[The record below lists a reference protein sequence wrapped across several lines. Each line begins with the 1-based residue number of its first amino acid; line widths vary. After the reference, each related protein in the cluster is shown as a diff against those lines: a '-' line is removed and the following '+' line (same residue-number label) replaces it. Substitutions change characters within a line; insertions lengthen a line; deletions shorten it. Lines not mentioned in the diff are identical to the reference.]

1 MCVHYY
7 HIWVTLKLTPDNKN
21 EPPMSRINISQ
32 ASKKFN
38 VSRNTLYKYIKS
50 GKLTK
55 DAEGLVDTLDLIR
68 LFSSHVTSQ
77 SLSTQDDSQ
86 FDQEVTQYQHREQ
99 LLQKQVEQ
107 LQLQVTSLEKQLQYT
122 QANEAWLKQQ
132 LDQKLIEHK
141 SSDKKGILGR
151 IFG

>member
-1 MCVHYY
+1 
-7 HIWVTLKLTPDNKN
+7 
-21 EPPMSRINISQ
+21 MSRINISQ
-32 ASKKFN
+32 AAKKFN
-38 VSRNTLYKYIKS
+38 VSRNTLYKYLKS

-55 DAEGLVDTLDLIR
+55 DTDGLVDTVDLMR
-68 LFSSHVTSQ
+68 LFGSHVNSQ
-77 SLSTQDDSQ
+77 SPSTQDDSQ

-99 LLQKQVEQ
+99 LLQKKVDQ
-107 LQLQVTSLEKQLQYT
+107 LQLQVASLENQLKYV

-141 SSDKKGILGR
+141 SFEKKGLLGR

>member
-1 MCVHYY
+1 
-7 HIWVTLKLTPDNKN
+7 
-21 EPPMSRINISQ
+21 MSRINISQ

-55 DAEGLVDTLDLIR
+55 DENGLVDTIDLVR
-68 LFSSHVTSQ
+68 LFGSHVNTQSQ
-77 SLSTQDDSQ
+77 LTVDDSQ
-86 FDQEVTQYQHREQ
+86 PEHEITQYQHREQ

-107 LQLQVTSLEKQLQYT
+107 LQLQVSSLEKQLQYV
-122 QANEAWLKQQ
+122 QANEAWLKHQ

-141 SSDKKGILGR
+141 ENRTQDKKRLLSR

>member
-1 MCVHYY
+1 MA
-7 HIWVTLKLTPDNKN
+7 
-21 EPPMSRINISQ
+21 RINISQ

-55 DAEGLVDTLDLIR
+55 DAEGLVDTSDLIR

-77 SLSTQDDSQ
+77 QPLTQDDSQ
-86 FDQEVTQYQHREQ
+86 SEHELIQYQHREQ
-99 LLQKQVEQ
+99 LLLKQVEQ
-107 LQLQVTSLEKQLQYT
+107 LQLQVASLEKQLQYV

-141 SSDKKGILGR
+141 NNEKKGLLGR

>member
-1 MCVHYY
+1 
-7 HIWVTLKLTPDNKN
+7 
-21 EPPMSRINISQ
+21 MSRINISQ

-38 VSRNTLYKYIKS
+38 VSRNTLYKYIKA

-55 DAEGLVDTLDLIR
+55 DSEGLVDTADMIR
-68 LFSSHVTSQ
+68 LFSSHATSQ
-77 SLSTQDDSQ
+77 SSSTPSDTVPEQDIA
-86 FDQEVTQYQHREQ
+86 QYQHREQ

-107 LQLQVTSLEKQLQYT
+107 LQLQVTSLEKQLQYV

-141 SSDKKGILGR
+141 NQEKKGLLGR

>member
-1 MCVHYY
+1 
-7 HIWVTLKLTPDNKN
+7 
-21 EPPMSRINISQ
+21 MSRINISQ
-32 ASKKFN
+32 ASQKFN

-55 DAEGLVDTLDLIR
+55 DAEGLVDTVDLIR

-77 SLSTQDDSQ
+77 SPLTLDDTQ
-86 FDQEVTQYQHREQ
+86 FAHELAQYKNREQ

-107 LQLQVTSLEKQLQYT
+107 LQLQVASLEKQLQYV
-122 QANEAWLKQQ
+122 QANETWLKQQ

-141 SSDKKGILGR
+141 TSDKKGLLGR
-151 IFG
+151 LFG

>member
-1 MCVHYY
+1 
-7 HIWVTLKLTPDNKN
+7 
-21 EPPMSRINISQ
+21 MSRINISQ

-55 DAEGLVDTLDLIR
+55 DSEGLVDTSDLIR
-68 LFSSHVTSQ
+68 LFSSHVTIQ
-77 SLSTQDDSQ
+77 SPSTQGDTTDE
-86 FDQEVTQYQHREQ
+86 QEIAQYQHSEQ
-99 LLQKQVEQ
+99 LLQKQIEQ
-107 LQLQVTSLEKQLQYT
+107 LQLQVTSLEKQLQYV

-141 SSDKKGILGR
+141 NQERKGLLGR

>member
-1 MCVHYY
+1 
-7 HIWVTLKLTPDNKN
+7 
-21 EPPMSRINISQ
+21 MSRINISQ

-38 VSRNTLYKYIKS
+38 VSRNTLYKKIKS
-50 GKLTK
+50 GQLTK
-55 DAEGLVDTLDLIR
+55 DTEGLVDTIDLMR
-68 LFSSHVTSQ
+68 LFGSHVTSQ
-77 SLSTQDDSQ
+77 SPSTVSDSQ

-107 LQLQVTSLEKQLQYT
+107 LQLQVASLEKQLQYV

-141 SSDKKGILGR
+141 NSDKKGILGR
-151 IFG
+151 LFG

>member
-1 MCVHYY
+1 
-7 HIWVTLKLTPDNKN
+7 
-21 EPPMSRINISQ
+21 MSRINISQ

-55 DAEGLVDTLDLIR
+55 DAESLVDTSDLIR

-77 SLSTQDDSQ
+77 SQSTPSDSQ
-86 FDQEVTQYQHREQ
+86 PEHDIAQYQHREQ

-107 LQLQVTSLEKQLQYT
+107 LQLQVASLEKQLQYV

-141 SSDKKGILGR
+141 SGEKKGILGR

>member
-1 MCVHYY
+1 MA
-7 HIWVTLKLTPDNKN
+7 
-21 EPPMSRINISQ
+21 RINISQ

-55 DAEGLVDTLDLIR
+55 DAEGLVDTSDLIR
-68 LFSSHVTSQ
+68 LFSSHVISQ
-77 SLSTQDDSQ
+77 QPLTQDDRQS
-86 FDQEVTQYQHREQ
+86 EHELIQYQHREQ
-99 LLQKQVEQ
+99 LLLKQVEQ
-107 LQLQVTSLEKQLQYT
+107 LQLQVASLEKQLQYV

-141 SSDKKGILGR
+141 NNEKKGLLGR

>member
-1 MCVHYY
+1 
-7 HIWVTLKLTPDNKN
+7 
-21 EPPMSRINISQ
+21 MSRINISQ

-55 DAEGLVDTLDLIR
+55 DAEGLVDTVDLIR
-68 LFSSHVTSQ
+68 LFGSHVTSQ
-77 SLSTQDDSQ
+77 QQSTQSDTAD
-86 FDQEVTQYQHREQ
+86 EHEIAQYQHREQ

-107 LQLQVTSLEKQLQYT
+107 LQLQIASLEKQLQYV
-122 QANEAWLKQQ
+122 QANETWLKQQ

-141 SSDKKGILGR
+141 NNEKKGLLGR

>member
-1 MCVHYY
+1 
-7 HIWVTLKLTPDNKN
+7 
-21 EPPMSRINISQ
+21 MSRINISQ

-55 DAEGLVDTLDLIR
+55 DENGLVDTSDLIR
-68 LFSSHVTSQ
+68 LFGSHVNSQ
-77 SLSTQDDSQ
+77 QPSTQDDT
-86 FDQEVTQYQHREQ
+86 ENEHNIAQYQHREQ

-107 LQLQVTSLEKQLQYT
+107 LQLQVSSLEKQLQYI
-122 QANEAWLKQQ
+122 QANESWLKQQ

-141 SSDKKGILGR
+141 NNDKKGLLGR
-151 IFG
+151 LFG

>member
-1 MCVHYY
+1 
-7 HIWVTLKLTPDNKN
+7 
-21 EPPMSRINISQ
+21 MSRINISQ

-55 DAEGLVDTLDLIR
+55 DSNELLDTADMIR

-77 SLSTQDDSQ
+77 SQSTVDDSQ
-86 FDQEVTQYQHREQ
+86 PEHEITQYQHREQ

-107 LQLQVTSLEKQLQYT
+107 LQLQVSSLEKQLQYV

-141 SSDKKGILGR
+141 NNDKKGLLGR
-151 IFG
+151 LFG

>member
-1 MCVHYY
+1 
-7 HIWVTLKLTPDNKN
+7 
-21 EPPMSRINISQ
+21 MSRINISQ

-55 DAEGLVDTLDLIR
+55 DSNGLLDTADMIR

-77 SLSTQDDSQ
+77 SQSTVDDSQ
-86 FDQEVTQYQHREQ
+86 PEHEITQYQHREQ

-107 LQLQVTSLEKQLQYT
+107 LQLQVSSLEKQLQYVK
-122 QANEAWLKQQ
+122 ANEAWLKEQ
-132 LDQKLIEHK
+132 LNQRLIEHK
-141 SSDKKGILGR
+141 NQEKKGILSKLFR
-151 IFG
+151 

>member
-1 MCVHYY
+1 
-7 HIWVTLKLTPDNKN
+7 
-21 EPPMSRINISQ
+21 MSRINISQ

-55 DAEGLVDTLDLIR
+55 DENGLVDTADMIR
-68 LFSSHVTSQ
+68 LFGSHVNTQSQ
-77 SLSTQDDSQ
+77 LTVDDSKP
-86 FDQEVTQYQHREQ
+86 EHEITQHQHREQ

-107 LQLQVTSLEKQLQYT
+107 LQLQVSSLEKQLQYV
-122 QANEAWLKQQ
+122 QANEQWLKQQ

-141 SSDKKGILGR
+141 ENRTQDKKGLLGR

>member
-1 MCVHYY
+1 
-7 HIWVTLKLTPDNKN
+7 
-21 EPPMSRINISQ
+21 MSRINISQ

-38 VSRNTLYKYIKS
+38 VSRNTLYKYIKN

-55 DAEGLVDTLDLIR
+55 DAEGLVDTIDLMR
-68 LFSSHVTSQ
+68 LFGSHVTSQ
-77 SLSTQDDSQ
+77 QQSTQSDIQSEQDIA
-86 FDQEVTQYQHREQ
+86 QYQHREQ

-107 LQLQVTSLEKQLQYT
+107 LQLQVASLEKQLQYV

-141 SSDKKGILGR
+141 NHEKKGLLGR

>member
-1 MCVHYY
+1 
-7 HIWVTLKLTPDNKN
+7 
-21 EPPMSRINISQ
+21 MSRINISQ

-55 DAEGLVDTLDLIR
+55 DENGLVDTIDLVR
-68 LFSSHVTSQ
+68 LFGSHVNTQSQ
-77 SLSTQDDSQ
+77 LTVDDSKP
-86 FDQEVTQYQHREQ
+86 EHEITQYQHREQ

-107 LQLQVTSLEKQLQYT
+107 LQLQVSSLEKQLQYI
-122 QANEAWLKQQ
+122 QANESWLKQQ

-141 SSDKKGILGR
+141 NNDKKGLLGR
-151 IFG
+151 LFG

>member
-1 MCVHYY
+1 
-7 HIWVTLKLTPDNKN
+7 
-21 EPPMSRINISQ
+21 MSRINISQ

-55 DAEGLVDTLDLIR
+55 DAEGLVDTSDLIR
-68 LFSSHVTSQ
+68 LFGSHVTSQ
-77 SLSTQDDSQ
+77 SQSTPSDSQ
-86 FDQEVTQYQHREQ
+86 PEHDIAQYQHREQ
-99 LLQKQVEQ
+99 LLQKQVDQ
-107 LQLQVTSLEKQLQYT
+107 LQLQVASLEKQLDYVQN
-122 QANEAWLKQQ
+122 NEKWLKQQ

-141 SSDKKGILGR
+141 SPEKKGLLGR

>member
-1 MCVHYY
+1 
-7 HIWVTLKLTPDNKN
+7 
-21 EPPMSRINISQ
+21 MSRINISQ

-55 DAEGLVDTLDLIR
+55 DAEGLVDTVDLIR
-68 LFSSHVTSQ
+68 FFGSHVNSQ
-77 SLSTQDDSQ
+77 QPSTEDDSQ
-86 FDQEVTQYQHREQ
+86 SEHELTQYQHREQ
-99 LLQKQVEQ
+99 LLLKQVEQ
-107 LQLQVTSLEKQLQYT
+107 LQLQVASLEKQLQYV

-141 SSDKKGILGR
+141 NNEKKGLLGR

>member
-1 MCVHYY
+1 
-7 HIWVTLKLTPDNKN
+7 
-21 EPPMSRINISQ
+21 MSRINISQ

-55 DAEGLVDTLDLIR
+55 DAEGLVDTVDLMR
-68 LFSSHVTSQ
+68 LFGSHVTSQ
-77 SLSTQDDSQ
+77 QLSTQSDTTD
-86 FDQEVTQYQHREQ
+86 EHEIAQYQHREQ

-107 LQLQVTSLEKQLQYT
+107 LQLQVASLEKQLQYV
-122 QANEAWLKQQ
+122 QANETWLKQQ

-141 SSDKKGILGR
+141 NNEKKGLLGR

>member
-1 MCVHYY
+1 
-7 HIWVTLKLTPDNKN
+7 
-21 EPPMSRINISQ
+21 MSRINISQ

-55 DAEGLVDTLDLIR
+55 DAEGLVDTVDLIR
-68 LFSSHVTSQ
+68 LFGSHVNSQ
-77 SLSTQDDSQ
+77 QQSTEDDSQ
-86 FDQEVTQYQHREQ
+86 SEHELTQYQHREQ
-99 LLQKQVEQ
+99 LLLKQVEQ
-107 LQLQVTSLEKQLQYT
+107 LQLQVASLEKQLQYV

-141 SSDKKGILGR
+141 NNEKKGLLGR

>member
-1 MCVHYY
+1 
-7 HIWVTLKLTPDNKN
+7 
-21 EPPMSRINISQ
+21 MSRINISQ

-38 VSRNTLYKYIKS
+38 ISRNTLYKYIKS

-55 DAEGLVDTLDLIR
+55 DSNGLLDTADMIR

-77 SLSTQDDSQ
+77 SQSTVDDSQ
-86 FDQEVTQYQHREQ
+86 PEHEITQYQHREQ

-107 LQLQVTSLEKQLQYT
+107 LQLQVASLEKQLQYI
-122 QANEAWLKQQ
+122 QANESWLKQQ

-141 SSDKKGILGR
+141 ESKNQDKKGLLGR

>member
-1 MCVHYY
+1 
-7 HIWVTLKLTPDNKN
+7 
-21 EPPMSRINISQ
+21 MSRINISQ

-38 VSRNTLYKYIKS
+38 VSRNTLYKKIKS
-50 GKLTK
+50 GQLTK
-55 DAEGLVDTLDLIR
+55 DTEGLVDTIDLMR
-68 LFSSHVTSQ
+68 LFGSHVTSQ
-77 SLSTQDDSQ
+77 SPSTVSDSQ
-86 FDQEVTQYQHREQ
+86 PEHDTAQYQHREQ

-107 LQLQVTSLEKQLQYT
+107 LQLQVASLEKQLQYV

-141 SSDKKGILGR
+141 NNEKKGLLGR

>member
-1 MCVHYY
+1 
-7 HIWVTLKLTPDNKN
+7 
-21 EPPMSRINISQ
+21 MSRINISQ

-38 VSRNTLYKYIKS
+38 VSRNTLYKYLKS

-55 DAEGLVDTLDLIR
+55 DAEGLVDTVDLMR
-68 LFSSHVTSQ
+68 LFGSHVTSQ
-77 SLSTQDDSQ
+77 SPSTPSDSNP
-86 FDQEVTQYQHREQ
+86 EHEIAQYLHREQ

-107 LQLQVTSLEKQLQYT
+107 LQLQVASLEKQLQYV

-141 SSDKKGILGR
+141 NNDKKGILGR
-151 IFG
+151 LFG

>member
-1 MCVHYY
+1 
-7 HIWVTLKLTPDNKN
+7 
-21 EPPMSRINISQ
+21 MSRINISQ

-55 DAEGLVDTLDLIR
+55 DSEGLVDTADMIR

-77 SLSTQDDSQ
+77 SQSTVDDSQ
-86 FDQEVTQYQHREQ
+86 PEHDITLYQHREQ

-107 LQLQVTSLEKQLQYT
+107 LQLQVSSLEKQLQYV

-141 SSDKKGILGR
+141 NNDKKGLLGR
-151 IFG
+151 LFG

>member
-1 MCVHYY
+1 
-7 HIWVTLKLTPDNKN
+7 
-21 EPPMSRINISQ
+21 MSRINISQ

-55 DAEGLVDTLDLIR
+55 DENGLVDTSDLIR
-68 LFSSHVTSQ
+68 LFGSHVNTQSQ
-77 SLSTQDDSQ
+77 LTVDDSKP
-86 FDQEVTQYQHREQ
+86 EHEITQYQHREQ

-107 LQLQVTSLEKQLQYT
+107 LQLQVSSLEKQLQYI
-122 QANEAWLKQQ
+122 QANESWLKQQ

-141 SSDKKGILGR
+141 NNDKKGLLGR
-151 IFG
+151 LFG

>member
-1 MCVHYY
+1 MA
-7 HIWVTLKLTPDNKN
+7 
-21 EPPMSRINISQ
+21 RINISQ

-55 DAEGLVDTLDLIR
+55 DAEGLVDTSDLIR

-77 SLSTQDDSQ
+77 QPLTQDDSQ
-86 FDQEVTQYQHREQ
+86 DAHVKVQGEQ
-99 LLQKQVEQ
+99 LLLQQIEQ
-107 LQLQVTSLEKQLQYT
+107 LKHQVKLLENQIEYFKT
-122 QANEAWLKQQ
+122 NEAWLKQQ

-141 SSDKKGILGR
+141 SSEKKGILGR

>member
-1 MCVHYY
+1 
-7 HIWVTLKLTPDNKN
+7 
-21 EPPMSRINISQ
+21 MSRINISQ

-55 DAEGLVDTLDLIR
+55 DSEGLVDTIDMIR
-68 LFSSHVTSQ
+68 LFSSHVNTQSQ
-77 SLSTQDDSQ
+77 LTVGDSKPEHEITQH
-86 FDQEVTQYQHREQ
+86 QHREQ

-107 LQLQVTSLEKQLQYT
+107 LQLQVSSLEKQLQYV

-141 SSDKKGILGR
+141 NNDKKGLLGR
-151 IFG
+151 LFG